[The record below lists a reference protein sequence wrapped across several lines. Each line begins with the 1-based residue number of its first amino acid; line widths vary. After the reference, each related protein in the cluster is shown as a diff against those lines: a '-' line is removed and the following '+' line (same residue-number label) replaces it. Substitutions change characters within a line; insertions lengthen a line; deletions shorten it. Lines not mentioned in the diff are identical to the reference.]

1 MEHLPTWSREEQAKM
16 TLAEKRQKAEDLLRM
31 MDEEAERQLRG
42 EEPRIDPQELFDRS
56 QMFLGK

>member
-16 TLAEKRQKAEDLLRM
+16 TLAEKRQKVKELLQM

-42 EEPRIDPQELFDRS
+42 EEPRIDPAELFERS
-56 QMFLGK
+56 RLFLKE